1 MRDFEFYNPTTTFFG
16 NGVIDQIG
24 EKLNGIYK
32 SCLLVSAKGPFRE
45 SGLYDRVKTQLEKA
59 GMEVFGMSD
68 IDSNPKMYSVYEGV
82 KVARD
87 NGVECIVAL
96 GGGSAMDC
104 SKIIAMSAKT
114 GLDPYEYV
122 WGSRPGVI
130 GSLDTVMIPTI
141 AATGTELNNTAVIVD
156 ADTKDKSWCLVEY
169 PKYCFM
175 DPVVTSTLPR
185 KLTIWG
191 AMDILSHSF
200 EYYFNG
206 CRDAEFQLC
215 FSEALIKATMSALER
230 LHADMGDLNAR
241 GEIMWI
247 STMTWGTGL
256 TKIGRGPS
264 DHACHNIEER
274 ISGHFDTHHGGGM
287 GVVTPR
293 WMRVAMLRQP
303 WIFARFARNIMGID
317 CDDDEKAAVLGV
329 DAFIEWLKKMDAPQT
344 LYDLSQTIDFSDSEL
359 DIVAD
364 KIWKICDG
372 EHGNI
377 GKLTVMS
384 YEDIKNILYA
394 CREELTTPYKG

>member
-82 KVARD
+82 EVARD

-141 AATGTELNNTAVIVD
+141 VATGTELNNTAVIVD

-175 DPVVTSTLPR
+175 DL
-185 KLTIWG
+185 
-191 AMDILSHSF
+191 
-200 EYYFNG
+200 
-206 CRDAEFQLC
+206 
-215 FSEALIKATMSALER
+215 
-230 LHADMGDLNAR
+230 
-241 GEIMWI
+241 
-247 STMTWGTGL
+247 
-256 TKIGRGPS
+256 
-264 DHACHNIEER
+264 
-274 ISGHFDTHHGGGM
+274 
-287 GVVTPR
+287 
-293 WMRVAMLRQP
+293 
-303 WIFARFARNIMGID
+303 
-317 CDDDEKAAVLGV
+317 
-329 DAFIEWLKKMDAPQT
+329 
-344 LYDLSQTIDFSDSEL
+344 
-359 DIVAD
+359 
-364 KIWKICDG
+364 
-372 EHGNI
+372 
-377 GKLTVMS
+377 
-384 YEDIKNILYA
+384 
-394 CREELTTPYKG
+394 